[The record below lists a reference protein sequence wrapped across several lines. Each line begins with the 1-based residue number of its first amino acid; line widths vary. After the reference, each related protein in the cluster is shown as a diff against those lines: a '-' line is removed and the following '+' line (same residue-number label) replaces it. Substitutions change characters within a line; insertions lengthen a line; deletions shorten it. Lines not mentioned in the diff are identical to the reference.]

1 MINIKKKK
9 SINIEKE
16 LKKSYLDYAM
26 SVIICRA
33 LPDVRDGLK
42 PVHRRILYAM
52 YKMNNNWVN
61 IYKKSARIV
70 GDVIGKYH
78 PHGDKAVYD
87 SIVRMSQTFSLR
99 YILIDGQ
106 GNFGS
111 IDGDHAAAMR
121 YTEIRMSKI
130 AYELLSDLEK
140 NTVEFIPNY
149 DNTKLI
155 PSVLPSKIPN
165 LLING
170 SSGIAVGMA
179 TNIPPHNLSE
189 VINACINYIN
199 NKNITIKKLMKYIP
213 GPDFP
218 TSAIIYGTEEIK
230 KAYKTG
236 RGKILIRAN
245 IKIEKNPKNKNENI
259 IIKELPYQVNKLC
272 LIKRILELI
281 KKKKIKEI
289 NKIRDESDKDGMRIV
304 IELKKKTITKKILK
318 KLYLLTKLE
327 ISFNINMVALHK
339 GQPKLLNIKNILE
352 AFLNHRREIVTRR
365 TKFLLNKIKE
375 RTHILEG
382 LIIALINI
390 KIIIK
395 ILKKVKTLKE
405 AEKILIFNYWKF
417 KKFYTIIKYSQEN
430 FDHHDWLY
438 KKKNI
443 DKKKYYFSINQVKA
457 ILDLRL
463 HKLIGMEYNNLITEY
478 KKLIKKS
485 INLIMILKNSKYL
498 INIITE
504 ELINLKKNFGDNRR
518 TKIKF
523 NNYELNSKKII
534 SNKNILL
541 FITYK
546 GDINYYKKK
555 INIKKKKYKDLIRC
569 FIFTNIYEKILLFSN
584 FGFLYLVEVKNFIN
598 YNFKN
603 QKYNI
608 KNILK
613 IKKNEYINKILSI
626 NNIKKFKY
634 IIITTK
640 KGIFKKINIK
650 NFLNINL
657 KKTKII
663 NLNKNDEIID
673 INTINLNNEIIL
685 FSLNGKTIYFIEN
698 KIKETNFNNL
708 GVKIINLEKNDKL
721 IYTIIKNNKYK
732 NILIITEYKYIVK
745 KINKNYNKKNLNN
758 KFNIINNSKIISIIY
773 DNIKNYIFIITNKN
787 KIFKI
792 NTNNNINKNFLII
805 NKKLNEKI
813 IFSKKI
819 FENIEY

>member
-1 MINIKKKK
+1 MINIIENKKY
-9 SINIEKE
+9 INIEKE

-26 SVIICRA
+26 SVIIERA
-33 LPDVRDGLK
+33 LPDIRDGLK

-87 SIVRMSQTFSLR
+87 SIVRMSQNFSLR
-99 YILIDGQ
+99 YILINGQ

-149 DNTKLI
+149 DNTHLI
-155 PSVLPSKIPN
+155 PIVLPSKIPN

-189 VINACINYIN
+189 VIKACLNYIN
-199 NKNITIKKLMKYIP
+199 NKNITIEKLMKYIP

-236 RGKILIRAN
+236 RGKILIRAK
-245 IKIEKNPKNKNENI
+245 IKIEKNLKNKNKNI
-259 IIKELPYQVNKLC
+259 IIKEIPYQVNKLY
-272 LIKRILELI
+272 LIKSILNLI
-281 KKKKIKEI
+281 KKKKINGINEI
-289 NKIRDESDKDGMRIV
+289 NDESDKDGMRIV
-304 IELKKKTITKKILK
+304 IKLKKKIIPRIILK

-327 ISFNINMVALHK
+327 TTFNINMVALHK

-352 AFLNHRREIVTRR
+352 AFLNHRKEIVTRR
-365 TKFLLNKIKE
+365 TKFLFNKIKK
-375 RTHILEG
+375 RIHILEG

-390 KIIIK
+390 KVIIK
-395 ILKKVKTLKE
+395 ILKKTKTLKE
-405 AEKILIFNYWKF
+405 AEKLLLINYWKF
-417 KKFYTIIKYSQEN
+417 KKFFSIIEYSKKN
-430 FDHHDWLY
+430 LIYFNWLY
-438 KKKNI
+438 IKNK
-443 DKKKYYFSINQVKA
+443 KKKYYFSKKQVKA

-463 HKLIGMEYNNLITEY
+463 HKLIGIEYYNLIIEY

-485 INLIMILKNSKYL
+485 IELIMILKNSKYL

-504 ELINLKKNFGDNRR
+504 ELILLKKKFGDNRR

-523 NNYELNSKKII
+523 NNFDLKFNNNIL
-534 SNKNILL
+534 NKNILI

-546 GDINYYKKK
+546 GNINYFKKNLN
-555 INIKKKKYKDLIRC
+555 NIKKKNIYNDLIRC
-569 FIFTNIYEKILLFSN
+569 FIITNIYEKIILFSN
-584 FGFLYLVEVKNFIN
+584 LGFIYLIKVKNLIN
-598 YNFKN
+598 YNFKKN
-603 QKYNI
+603 NNINNILNI
-608 KNILK
+608 K
-613 IKKNEYINKILSI
+613 KKEYIHTILSI
-626 NNIKKFKY
+626 DNIKKFNY
-634 IIITTK
+634 IIIVTK
-640 KGIFKKINIK
+640 KGIFKKFKIEK
-650 NFLNINL
+650 FLNINF
-657 KKTKII
+657 KYKKII
-663 NLNKNDEIID
+663 NLNNNDEV
-673 INTINLNNEIIL
+673 INTNVIKINDKIIL
-685 FSLNGKTIYFIEN
+685 FSLNGKTLYFSEK
-698 KIKETNFNNL
+698 KIKEMNFNNL
-708 GVKIINLEKNDKL
+708 GIKIIYLNKNDKL
-721 IYTIIKNNKYK
+721 ISLIIKNKKYN
-732 NILIITEYKYIVK
+732 NIFIITNYKCIVK
-745 KINKNYNKKNLNN
+745 KIKSNYNTKNLNI
-758 KFNIINNSKIISIIY
+758 KFNIINKNKIVSIIY
-773 DNIKNYIFIITNKN
+773 NNNKNYIIIITNKN

-792 NTNNNINKNFLII
+792 NNIDKKNLII
-805 NKKLNEKI
+805 NKKQNEKI
-813 IFSKKI
+813 IFSKI
-819 FENIEY
+819 LFENIIY